1 MGSYLSSPIREKN
14 LVTGENHL
22 VWYAAAEM
30 QGWRN
35 TMEDAKLINLS
46 LTNDSMI
53 FGVFDGHGGKE
64 VAIFVE
70 RHFCEELLKNSNFS
84 SSRFESSLRE
94 TFLQMDRL
102 ILSKEGQKELTRI
115 QKDLPDS
122 APVAMVA
129 DSFAGC
135 TAVVALVKGRTLYVA
150 NAGDS
155 RCVLAEEGKAIEMS
169 HDHKPDL
176 PVEIARITKAGGV
189 VEDGRVMGNINL
201 SRSIGDMEYKK
212 NMGLSPEEQMI
223 TANPDL
229 LTQPITQ
236 RSDYLILACD
246 GIWDILTCQECVD
259 MVYQCASRGK
269 NLSETV
275 ETILDRCLASDV
287 SSCGGLG
294 CDNMTMVL
302 VKFNHN

>member
-1 MGSYLSSPIREKN
+1 
-14 LVTGENHL
+14 
-22 VWYAAAEM
+22 
-30 QGWRN
+30 
-35 TMEDAKLINLS
+35 MEDAKLINLNLS
-46 LTNDSMI
+46 NDTMI

-70 RHFCEELLKNSNFS
+70 RHFCAELLKNPSFTSN
-84 SSRFESSLRE
+84 RIEQSLRE

-102 ILSKEGQKELTRI
+102 ILTKDGQKELSRI
-115 QKDLPDS
+115 QKDLPETTS
-122 APVAMVA
+122 ISMTT

-135 TAVVALVKGRTLYVA
+135 TSVVGLIKNKVLYVA

-155 RCVLAEEGKAIEMS
+155 RCVLAEEGTAIEMS

-176 PVEIARITKAGGV
+176 PGEIARITKAGGV

-212 NMGLSPEEQMI
+212 NPSLPPEEQMI
-223 TANPDL
+223 TAFPDL
-229 LTQPITQ
+229 LTHSISQ

-259 MVYQCASRGK
+259 MVYACARQNKS
-269 NLSETV
+269 LSETV
-275 ETILDRCLASDV
+275 ETILDHCLANDV
-287 SSCGGLG
+287 STSGGLG
-294 CDNMTMVL
+294 CDNMTMIL
-302 VKFNHN
+302 VKFKHQ

>member
-1 MGSYLSSPIREKN
+1 MGSYLSSPITEKN
-14 LVTGENHL
+14 IKSGENDR
-22 VWYAAAEM
+22 VAYASAEM

-35 TMEDAKLINLS
+35 TMEDARLVNLD
-46 LTNDSMI
+46 LNAETMC

-70 RHFCEELLKNSNFS
+70 RHFCAELEKS
-84 SSRFESSLRE
+84 SSYQTGRIEQSLRE
-94 TFLQMDRL
+94 NFLQMDRM
-102 ILSKEGQKELTRI
+102 ILTKEAQRELTRI
-115 QKDLPDS
+115 QKDLPES
-122 APVAMVA
+122 AASNLIA

-135 TAVVALVKGRTLYVA
+135 TAVVAVVRGKQLYVA

-176 PVEIARITKAGGV
+176 PTERNRITRAGGY

-212 NMGLSPEEQMI
+212 NPALPPEEQMI
-223 TANPDL
+223 TANPDIMTRTL
-229 LTQPITQ
+229 
-236 RSDYLILACD
+236 SGKSNYLILACD
-246 GIWDILTCQECVD
+246 GIWDILTCQQCVD
-259 MVYQCASRGK
+259 IVYDCERMGK

-275 ETILDRCLASDV
+275 EVVLNRCIAKDV
-287 SSCGGLG
+287 SSSGGLG
-294 CDNMTMVL
+294 CDNMTMIL
-302 VKFNHN
+302 AKLNIR